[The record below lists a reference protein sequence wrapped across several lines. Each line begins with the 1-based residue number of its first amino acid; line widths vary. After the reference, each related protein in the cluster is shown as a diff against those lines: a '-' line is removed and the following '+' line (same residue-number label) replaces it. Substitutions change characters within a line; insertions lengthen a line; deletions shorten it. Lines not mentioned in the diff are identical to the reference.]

1 MFSGNGFILF
11 FIIAAGVSC
20 GYLLRRAKLL
30 DVGAARI
37 ISLVVLVT
45 TYPAVAFLSIW
56 PTPLQTK
63 FALLPCIQGLS
74 LIILIVMVLGLSR
87 LHRLNSTDRGAFI
100 LACALSN
107 QGYAM
112 GGLVCYLVYGP
123 KSLALTQIYG
133 FFWGPLIVLVI
144 FPLANHFNPDS
155 AHKSLGRIIFNGIWH
170 IRSLGII
177 GVLAGIIFSLLNVP
191 YPSWVGTYRLVG
203 IIMLLGT
210 FCIYGIIG
218 LNLHLSDIRGYTRL
232 CFSQAGVKFIIA
244 PLLGVLMVS
253 LFGLKSHELPAKVVL
268 TMAFM
273 PAAVNSVLISNIFGL
288 NGRLA
293 SALFVVNT
301 VLFLGVVLPLLYW
314 LYF

>member
-1 MFSGNGFILF
+1 MFSGNPLIIFC
-11 FIIAAGVSC
+11 IIAAGVSC
-20 GYLLRRAKLL
+20 GYFLRRAKLL
-30 DVGAARI
+30 DIRAARM
-37 ISLVVLVT
+37 ISLIVFVT

-56 PTPLQTK
+56 PTPLETR

-74 LIILIVMVLGLSR
+74 AIIMIVVVLAVSR
-87 LHRLNSTDRGAFI
+87 LHRLSRMDRGAFI

-107 QGYAM
+107 QGYTM
-112 GGLVCYLVYGP
+112 GGLVCYLFYG
-123 KSLALTQIYG
+123 SQGLALAQIYC
-133 FFWGPLIVLVI
+133 FLWGPLVVLVI

-155 AHKSLGRIIFNGIWH
+155 AQESPGRIIWNGVWH

-177 GVLAGIIFSLLNVP
+177 GLLAGIIFSLLNVP

-203 IIMLLGT
+203 IIILLGT
-210 FCIYGIIG
+210 FTIYGIIG
-218 LNLHLSDIRGYTRL
+218 LNLHLSDIRGYTGL
-232 CFSQAGVKFIIA
+232 CFSQAGVKFVIA
-244 PLLGVLMVS
+244 PLLAVLMIT
-253 LFGLKSHELPAKVVL
+253 LFGLKSHELPAKVAL

-273 PAAVNSVLISNIFGL
+273 PTAVNSVLISNIFGL